1 MTMPFIDSNVLLYLL
16 SKEDRK
22 AAISRVLVR
31 EGGCISVQVL
41 NEVANVMRKKGRCD
55 WEEIDELQS
64 LLRALLTVKSVT
76 PESQVLGVK
85 LSRQYGFSIY
95 DGQIVAV
102 ALLNGGGLLYSEDM
116 QHGLLVHKSLR
127 IENPFQP

>member
-16 SKEDRK
+16 PKEDRK

-64 LLRALLTVKSVT
+64 LLRTLLTVKSVT

-85 LSRQYGFSIY
+85 LFRQ
-95 DGQIVAV
+95 
-102 ALLNGGGLLYSEDM
+102 
-116 QHGLLVHKSLR
+116 
-127 IENPFQP
+127 